1 MSQRGT
7 AKTSLTHL
15 PAGEDGAWD
24 PTPRGIFALYIPSP
38 LSIREA
44 VRHVPYARLPPACGH
59 DRRPP
64 SSFFPR
70 ASPVPL
76 AAVIPAPVAYIKVV
90 AVKKS
95 RSWISLSAGATLPGD
110 RAGHLSA
117 LLRGRTP
124 VALKGRDP

>member
-90 AVKKS
+90 AVKKNLVVGSHS
-95 RSWISLSAGATLPGD
+95 RRVPRFLGTEQAISLPS
-110 RAGHLSA
+110 
-117 LLRGRTP
+117 
-124 VALKGRDP
+124 